1 MSFSGNIKSEICSF
15 YPENGCCIKAKCY
28 GMMLFSAK
36 FGVDS
41 ILFKTENKDIA
52 NHYYELVKKVCN
64 VELDVFPPESERGM
78 YHVCTDD
85 ADKCK
90 IILDVFGHSEKELHL
105 RINRSNIENECCFGA
120 FVSGVFLSCGSVS
133 DPNKAYHAEFLVS
146 KKHLANDLI
155 AVLGEC
161 ISAPKCTLR
170 KSSNVLYYKES
181 EKIEDLLTLVNA
193 VKSVFELMNVK
204 IYKDMRNHINRTSN
218 CITANISKTTESM
231 RKQMD
236 AIELIDKKIG
246 LEALP
251 SDLYDMAIVRRDN
264 DYASLSELGKL
275 MVPPLSRSG
284 VNHRLNRIVDIAK
297 GLE

>member
-1 MSFSGNIKSEICSF
+1 MSFSGDIKKEICSLN
-15 YPENGCCIKAKCY
+15 PENDCCIKAKCY

-36 FGVDS
+36 FGADS
-41 ILFKTENKDIA
+41 ILFKTEKKDVA
-52 NHYYELVKKVCN
+52 THYFDLVKKVCD
-64 VELDVFPPESERGM
+64 VELDIVPPEKERGM
-78 YHVCTDD
+78 YLVCTND
-85 ADKCK
+85 AKKCK
-90 IILDVFGHSEKELHL
+90 TILDVFGHSENQLHL

-120 FVSGVFLSCGSVS
+120 FISGVFLSCGSIS
-133 DPNKAYHAEFLVS
+133 DPNKAYHGEFLVS
-146 KKHLANDLI
+146 KKHLANDLSAI
-155 AVLGEC
+155 LGEC
-161 ISAPKCTLR
+161 ISTPKATLR

-181 EKIEDLLTLVNA
+181 EKIEELLTLMNA

-218 CITANISKTTESM
+218 CITANISKTAESV

-236 AIELIDKKIG
+236 AISLIDEKIG

-264 DYASLSELGKL
+264 DFASLSELGRL

-284 VNHRLNRIVDIAK
+284 VNHRLNRIVEIAK

>member
-1 MSFSGNIKSEICSF
+1 
-15 YPENGCCIKAKCY
+15 
-28 GMMLFSAK
+28 
-36 FGVDS
+36 
-41 ILFKTENKDIA
+41 
-52 NHYYELVKKVCN
+52 
-64 VELDVFPPESERGM
+64 
-78 YHVCTDD
+78 
-85 ADKCK
+85 
-90 IILDVFGHSEKELHL
+90 
-105 RINRSNIENECCFGA
+105 
-120 FVSGVFLSCGSVS
+120 
-133 DPNKAYHAEFLVS
+133 
-146 KKHLANDLI
+146 
-155 AVLGEC
+155 
-161 ISAPKCTLR
+161 
-170 KSSNVLYYKES
+170 VLYYKES

>member
-1 MSFSGNIKSEICSF
+1 MSFSRNIKSEICSSN
-15 YPENGCCIKAKCY
+15 PEKDCCIKAKCY

-36 FGVDS
+36 FGTDS
-41 ILFKTENKDIA
+41 ILFKTENEEIA
-52 NHYYELVKKVCN
+52 THYHQLVKMVCD
-64 VELDVFPPESERGM
+64 VELDVIPPEKERGM

-85 ADKCK
+85 TDKCK
-90 IILDVFGHSEKELHL
+90 TVLTTFGHSDNELHL

-120 FVSGVFLSCGSVS
+120 FVSGVFLSCGSIS
-133 DPNKAYHAEFLVS
+133 DPNKAYHGEFFVS
-146 KKHLANDLI
+146 KKHLANDLS

-161 ISAPKCTLR
+161 ISTPKCIVR

-181 EKIEDLLTLVNA
+181 EKIEELLTLMNA

-218 CITANISKTTESM
+218 CITANITKTTESV

-236 AIELIDKKIG
+236 AISLIDKKIG

-264 DYASLSELGKL
+264 DYASLSELGRL

-284 VNHRLNRIVDIAK
+284 VNHRLNRIVEIAK